1 MADDVFFTL
10 SFVKREGPIVPSQV
24 AKELNTNI
32 LFASAILSELV
43 EKGQVLVT
51 HIKKGGSPF
60 YYFAGQ
66 EEKLQR
72 LISFLSEFDKEV
84 CDNLQK
90 EIIIRDN
97 SISPQ
102 QKNSFRKELKDFAI
116 PLSVKL
122 GNDHELFWKW
132 YLASNDV
139 AKDKIKAL
147 ISNKSNSSVENSK
160 EEVEKEMIKEQEIE
174 KKEEIQQKVESV
186 TRKID
191 SGLDILNN
199 YFSTNEMYIISQDV
213 VRKNKELN
221 FVIDLPSKIGTLRY
235 FVKFK
240 DKKTITDADLIS
252 ALDEARSKKLP
263 VLFLSKGQL
272 AKKAE
277 KYLNDNVSGQLVFR
291 SL

>member
-1 MADDVFFTL
+1 MFQHIQ
-10 SFVKREGPIVPSQV
+10 SFVTERINKH
-24 AKELNTNI
+24 AKNNNFYIYLRNNNNTINI
-32 LFASAILSELV
+32 SKDMFIKIL
-43 EKGQVLVT
+43 GVLSK
-51 HIKKGGSPF
+51 H
-60 YYFAGQ
+60 
-66 EEKLQR
+66 
-72 LISFLSEFDKEV
+72 
-84 CDNLQK
+84 CDIN
-90 EIIIRDN
+90 
-97 SISPQ
+97 
-102 QKNSFRKELKDFAI
+102 KNSFRKELKDFAI

-174 KKEEIQQKVESV
+174 KKDEIQQKVESV

>member
-43 EKGQVLVT
+43 EKGQILVT
-51 HIKKGGSPF
+51 HTKKGGSPF

-66 EEKLQR
+66 EEKLQQ
-72 LISFLSEFDKEV
+72 LSSFLSESDKEV
-84 CDNLQK
+84 YDKLQK
-90 EIIIRDN
+90 EIVIRDKN
-97 SISPQ
+97 ISPQ

-132 YLASNDV
+132 YLASNDI
-139 AKDKIKAL
+139 AKEKIKE
-147 ISNKSNSSVENSK
+147 IVSSKSDSGIEKPKEKIGESETEEEQK
-160 EEVEKEMIKEQEIE
+160 EEV
-174 KKEEIQQKVESV
+174 QQKVRNPSKKV
-186 TRKID
+186 D
-191 SGLDILNN
+191 SGLNILND
-199 YFSTNEMYIISQDV
+199 YFSKNEMYIISQDV

-221 FVIDLPSKIGTLRY
+221 FVIDLPSKIGSLRY

-240 DKKTITDADLIS
+240 DKKTVTDADLIS
-252 ALDEARSKKLP
+252 AFDEARSKKLP